1 MVPSMK
7 HRTSSVRRVAWSL
20 LAGLSFG
27 TLALVVIGARTS
39 MITVYEPV
47 EFVLH
52 TASSW
57 AGFVVAGSAS
67 WWLIA
72 ERGPG
77 PTRERAALAGGA
89 TAVAAPWLW
98 GALFAAATRA
108 NWAPPSVS
116 EALGGGPLDVVMQV
130 AFGTWAYLG
139 APAVLVA
146 AGAAMG
152 LGRIRRGHRSADERP
167 PPTVTA
173 ALAGRVPLAPTGRRQ
188 WVALGA
194 ATYLVAGL
202 FGTLA
207 SFGSVLAGNGL
218 VVTSVA
224 AASAVV
230 GGLAAW
236 VLTADETDF
245 GRAAATGA
253 GAGMLAVPLAS
264 GPALVATRVLGSAGS
279 GTIQALPQVNYLPM
293 LQFAAVCGGT
303 LAVAFVAGYRQATDG
318 GRQDRQRTAE
328 ARPEGPAVDRG
339 R

>member
-1 MVPSMK
+1 MK
-7 HRTSSVRRVAWSL
+7 HRTTSVRRVAWSL

-27 TLALVVIGARTS
+27 TLALVVVAARAS
-39 MITVYEPV
+39 MTTVYEPIEV
-47 EFVLH
+47 VLH
-52 TASSW
+52 TASNW
-57 AGFVVAGSAS
+57 AGFVVAGGAS

-89 TAVAAPWLW
+89 TAVVAPWLW
-98 GALFAAATRA
+98 GALFAAATTA
-108 NWAPPSVS
+108 NWAPPSAAD
-116 EALGGGPLDVVMQV
+116 ALGGGPLEVTLQV
-130 AFGTWAYLG
+130 AVGTWAYLG
-139 APAVLVA
+139 APVVLVA

-167 PPTVTA
+167 PPTVTG
-173 ALAGRVPLAPTGRRQ
+173 ALASRVPLAPTGRRQ

-194 ATYLVAGL
+194 AAYLVAGL
-202 FGTLA
+202 LGTLA
-207 SFGSVLAGNGL
+207 SFGSALAGSGLVL

-236 VLTADETDF
+236 ALTAGEPDL
-245 GRAAATGA
+245 GRTAATGA

-264 GPALVATRVLGSAGS
+264 GPVYVGARTLASGGS
-279 GTIQALPQVNYLPM
+279 GTIQVLAGVKFLPL
-293 LQFAAVCGGT
+293 LQLAAVCGGT
-303 LAVAFVAGYRQATDG
+303 IAVALVAGYRQATDRG
-318 GRQDRQRTAE
+318 CRDPRTTAD
-328 ARPEGPAVDRG
+328 ATPDGPASDRS